1 MSASTELISNHTV
14 EPPPDH
20 WREVIAST
28 YIENWP
34 KSLHELSIPS
44 CGLPLGEREIHAFG
58 SCIAEWGELFSDLE
72 DASATRRLIVQELD
86 QAVMKFPAGVFVR
99 LGSRGPKDTIFPASY
114 RLENGKLKS
123 GREAWNMLTAGSER
137 IAKDLQVSLAKDYQ
151 PWIWVREGVNI
162 PKWTEFRCFMRD
174 RRLVGISQYHYS
186 GLFLQVADH
195 AAEIRDSI
203 VEFFTKKFVAACH
216 LDSVVLDVF
225 VSPQKGGFFETR
237 LLEINP
243 FDSLLTDAC
252 LFKWDEIERVAKGV
266 FRFRDLS

>member
-1 MSASTELISNHTV
+1 MSASAELISNPAVVPST
-14 EPPPDH
+14 DH

-44 CGLPLGEREIHAFG
+44 CGLSLGEKEIHAFG
-58 SCIAEWGELFSDLE
+58 SCIAGWGELFSDLE
-72 DASATRRLIVQELD
+72 DAATTRRAIVQNLD
-86 QAVMKFPAGVFVR
+86 QAVKKFPAGVFVR
-99 LGSRGPKDTIFPASY
+99 LGSRGPKDTTFPAGY
-114 RLENGKLKS
+114 CLKNGKLKS

-137 IAKDLQVSLAKDYQ
+137 IAKDLQVSLVRSYR

-162 PKWTEFRCFMRD
+162 PKWAEFRCFMRD

-203 VEFFTKKFVAACH
+203 IEFFTKKFAEVSH
-216 LDSVVLDVF
+216 LDSLVVDVF
-225 VSPQKGGFFETR
+225 VSPRKDGSFETR

-243 FDSLLTDAC
+243 FDSLLTNAC
-252 LFKWDEIERVAKGV
+252 LFKWDEIKHVARGV
-266 FRFRDLS
+266 FRFRNLS